1 MRLLNLFFLVLLTLA
16 GCNIDGEVAPAEIGK
31 TTLEEIQLYSQGRR
45 IKNYSLVKVSPK
57 SSHPIQL

>member
-1 MRLLNLFFLVLLTLA
+1 MISFISPIAVSAILPLNISNFFWVTMFGVNVKRYPSSA
-16 GCNIDGEVAPAEIGK
+16 
-31 TTLEEIQLYSQGRR
+31 QGRR